1 MTKLKRARQSLKK
14 ERSVN
19 VRKRE
24 REKEKEA
31 EREREEW
38 GFSLPAKGVLGRS
51 KLHTIRNKYKTA

>member
-1 MTKLKRARQSLKK
+1 MTKLKRARQSVQK

-19 VRKRE
+19 VRK

-38 GFSLPAKGVLGRS
+38 GFSLPACESCGHQRWLS
-51 KLHTIRNKYKTA
+51 LMLCCICFL

>member
-1 MTKLKRARQSLKK
+1 MTKLKRARQSVQK

-19 VRKRE
+19 VRK

-51 KLHTIRNKYKTA
+51 KLHTIRNKYNTA